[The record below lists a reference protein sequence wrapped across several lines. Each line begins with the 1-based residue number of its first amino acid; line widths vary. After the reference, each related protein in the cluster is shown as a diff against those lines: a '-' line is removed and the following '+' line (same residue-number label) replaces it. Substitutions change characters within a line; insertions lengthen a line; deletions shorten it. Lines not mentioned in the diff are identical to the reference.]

1 MQLSERAKLLIP
13 QARIVSF
20 TAWEKKYP
28 QELIAIF
35 QAADD
40 DGRYLNDEDLVQI
53 TCLFPTLS
61 VAVQQARLLQEKAT
75 ELVANTRELVLVKF
89 PQITEPKGELYPPE
103 RAEACWRDFWHF
115 LRCITYGIAGQT
127 PDFTSAKG
135 LANMQLLYQ
144 ELQVPLE
151 PMIYGLK
158 ELKTICLKQL
168 KIGEEY
174 LLAAYFDHLIYCL
187 QDFEAS

>member
-13 QARIVSF
+13 QASIVSF

-115 LRCITYGIAGQT
+115 LRCITY
-127 PDFTSAKG
+127 
-135 LANMQLLYQ
+135 
-144 ELQVPLE
+144 
-151 PMIYGLK
+151 
-158 ELKTICLKQL
+158 
-168 KIGEEY
+168 
-174 LLAAYFDHLIYCL
+174 
-187 QDFEAS
+187 